1 MKRLT
6 ALLLSGALLLLSGCS
21 ADPAE
26 PSSADPSLSE
36 PDSSTTAPS
45 DDLLTTDTETTGN
58 RSLVVYFS
66 WSGNTEALA
75 LEIQSQTGADLFE
88 ILPETP
94 YTEDYSVLVDQAQQ
108 EQAEGARPA
117 ISSSIDNLSEYDTIY
132 LGYPS
137 WWSDMPMVLYTFLDS
152 YDLSGK
158 TICPFVTSGGS
169 GLAGTVEAIRELEP
183 NATVTEGLAVSGSAA
198 ADSAE
203 AVIQWLT
210 NIGTLQ
216 NQ

>member
-1 MKRLT
+1 M
-6 ALLLSGALLLLSGCS
+6 
-21 ADPAE
+21 
-26 PSSADPSLSE
+26 
-36 PDSSTTAPS
+36 
-45 DDLLTTDTETTGN
+45 
-58 RSLVVYFS
+58 VYFS

-117 ISSSIDNLSEYDTIY
+117 ISGSIDNLSEYDTIY

-183 NATVTEGLAVSGSAA
+183 NATVTEG
-198 ADSAE
+198 
-203 AVIQWLT
+203 
-210 NIGTLQ
+210 
-216 NQ
+216 